1 MKTNRLT
8 QMPRH
13 LVPNN
18 PQADKQMTSGSDW
31 DSKETER
38 EKKRTLYD
46 DWYRTNRG
54 HLKQRD
60 EPNEK
65 EQFRQSDAINKM
77 LQQKRATDGRTQL
90 KKKGTVPVRKD
101 GTKVFEEFIKDAY
114 KHRTATRREI
124 NSSKKIRDWENAYR
138 AAQVLDQST
147 WIVFIKDITNN
158 LI

>member
-31 DSKETER
+31 DSKAIEK

-46 DWYRTNRG
+46 DWYRTYRG

-77 LQQKRATDGRTQL
+77 LQRKRATDGRTQL
-90 KKKGTVPVRKD
+90 RNKGAVPVRKD
-101 GTKVFEEFIKDAY
+101 GTKVFEEFVKNAY
-114 KHRTATRREI
+114 KHRPAVRGEI
-124 NSSKKIRDWENAYR
+124 SSSKKAKDWENAYR

-147 WIVFIKDITNN
+147 WIVFIKDLSSS